1 MNDCYFRTWNLIFP
15 FVWIQ
20 SREEKSKPPSFS
32 VSYPRVKCHRFFQA
46 NGSTTLLSA
55 KCITFRGRFNAEFL
69 SRCKVFNR
77 LRWEIRFREFYR
89 PERIDSS
96 PLLLGTAY
104 IKPQLDQLHFSPNIY
119 DGINHIQCFQTRIR
133 VSGPGRFFDRLF

>member
-1 MNDCYFRTWNLIFP
+1 MESDERLLLSNVEPHISFRLDSIE
-15 FVWIQ
+15 
-20 SREEKSKPPSFS
+20 RGEEKSTPFS

-69 SRCKVFNR
+69 SKCKVFNR
-77 LRWEIRFREFYR
+77 LRWEIRFREFYG

-104 IKPQLDQLHFSPNIY
+104 IKP
-119 DGINHIQCFQTRIR
+119 
-133 VSGPGRFFDRLF
+133 